1 MNIQKTLNVARW
13 EFMEKIR
20 SRAFIASLLVTPLLF
35 VVIGGLQAFLMK
47 RGDDETKRFA
57 MYDETMS
64 FVAPLQERL
73 NERYKLPNGKPM
85 YELAPVDA
93 ASIPLMS
100 FMQSYTPR
108 VFREEFRGLF
118 IIRKDLETTHKFEYR
133 SNNVG
138 NERDVNKI
146 ESALEKVLAE
156 QLAVR
161 SGITIE
167 TYKNIS
173 KPLEA
178 KMVKISKNGESKES
192 GFGETFATAY
202 VSMMLLFMLNA
213 FTGQMLVRGLLG
225 EKNNRIM
232 EILVSSVS
240 PTELMFGKLFGLCAV
255 GIVQAV
261 AWISLAIGVAGYFGS
276 SLTNILAGLPW
287 IALFT
292 TLGYILNSSMLL
304 GVGSIASSEQ
314 EAQQIAGYFSILL
327 IVPLVAI
334 IPIVEN
340 SNSTIA
346 RVLSFIP
353 FTAPTAMIARI
364 SVIMPPIWEI
374 LVSVAG
380 LLATIMLVMYAAAKI
395 FRAAILMYGK
405 RPTLPEIIGFLR
417 D

>member
-1 MNIQKTLNVARW
+1 MNLQKTFSVARW

-20 SRAFIASLLVTPLLF
+20 SRAFIASLVVTPLLF
-35 VVIGGLQAFLMK
+35 LLIGGFQTFLMK
-47 RGDDETKRFA
+47 RGDDDARRFA
-57 MYDETMS
+57 VYDETMS
-64 FVAPLQERL
+64 FVAPLQQRL

-93 ASIPLMS
+93 TAMPLMS

-108 VFREEFRGLF
+108 VFREEFRGMF
-118 IIRKDLETTHKFEYR
+118 IIRKDLETTHTFEYR
-133 SNNVG
+133 SDNVG

-146 ESALEKVLAE
+146 EGALEKVLAE

-161 SGITIE
+161 NGISVE
-167 TYKNIS
+167 TYQAIT

-178 KMVKISKNGESKES
+178 KTVKISKNGEAKES
-192 GFGETFATAY
+192 GFGETFATVY

-225 EKNNRIM
+225 EKNNRII

-255 GIVQAV
+255 GLVQAV
-261 AWISLAIGVAGYFGS
+261 AWISLAIGAAGYFGN
-276 SLTNILAGLPW
+276 SLGTLLAGLPW
-287 IALFT
+287 VAFFT
-292 TLGYILNSSMLL
+292 LCGYVLNSSMLL

-314 EAQQIAGYFSILL
+314 EAQQIAGYFTMLMIIPIFAIL
-327 IVPLVAI
+327 
-334 IPIVEN
+334 PIVEN
-340 SNSTIA
+340 PNSTVA
-346 RVLSFIP
+346 RVLSFVP

-364 SVIMPPIWEI
+364 SILMPPLWEI
-374 LVSVAG
+374 AVSVVG
-380 LLATIMLVMYAAAKI
+380 LVATIALVMYMAAKI
-395 FRAAILMYGK
+395 FRVAILMYGK

-417 D
+417 G